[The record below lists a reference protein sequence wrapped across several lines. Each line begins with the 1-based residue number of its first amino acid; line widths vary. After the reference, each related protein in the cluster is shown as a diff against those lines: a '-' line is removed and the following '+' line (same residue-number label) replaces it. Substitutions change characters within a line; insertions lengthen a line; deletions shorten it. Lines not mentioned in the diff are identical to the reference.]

1 MLGGIVCFE
10 EDTIHPHFVNF
21 SGGKDSTYLLLEMIR
36 RNMPIDAVINVD
48 TGMEFP
54 AMYDHINK
62 VDDFLWAERG
72 IRITRLSGG
81 KTFEEL
87 MFETLKKDGTQGY
100 GWPHAMLRWC
110 TVQLK
115 TEVIRSFTKSLAC
128 DPYHYIAFAANE
140 TKRLKR
146 KNSQK
151 RMKRYPLVEWGITE
165 TEALAGCYKAGYTW
179 NGLYEHFSHVSC
191 WCCPLKS
198 LQELRNLRTYYPEIW
213 ATLRELDDQVISHY
227 GWGHPYARFR
237 PRESVRMLEVRFDFE
252 KEWTQLGGNI
262 RSKIFYQA
270 LYHIYEE
277 QFDLPPMSPTS
288 PKELLQYLS
297 EEDIPLDF
305 SELVSYTHPKKKEGK
320 RNYPMH
326 SR

>member
-1 MLGGIVCFE
+1 
-10 EDTIHPHFVNF
+10 
-21 SGGKDSTYLLLEMIR
+21 MIR
-36 RNMPIDAVINVD
+36 RDMPIDAVLNVD

-54 AMYDHINK
+54 SMYDHIDK
-62 VDDFLWAERG
+62 VDDFLWRERG
-72 IRITRLSGG
+72 IHLTRLKAG

-87 MFETLKKDGTQGY
+87 MFEATKENGTQGY
-100 GWPHAMLRWC
+100 GWPHAMFRWC
-110 TVQLK
+110 TGQLK
-115 TEVIRSFTKSLAC
+115 TSVIQKFTKQL
-128 DPYHYIAFAANE
+128 DYKPYHYIAFAADE

-146 KNSQK
+146 KNSQN
-151 RMKRYPLVEWGITE
+151 RMKRYPLIEWGITE
-165 TEALAGCYKAGYTW
+165 AQALAGCYATGYTW
-179 NGLYEHFSHVSC
+179 NGLYEHFSRVSC
-191 WCCPLKS
+191 WCCPLQS
-198 LQELRNLRTYYPEIW
+198 LKELRNLRTYYPEIW
-213 ATLRELDDQVISHY
+213 TMLRELDDRVISQF
-227 GWGHPYARFR
+227 GWSHPYARFR

-252 KEWTQLGGNI
+252 KEWAQSGGNI
-262 RSKIFYQA
+262 RSKVFYQA

-305 SELVSYTHPKKKEGK
+305 SELVSYTHPKKKASN